1 MKKRDDLKILLMQIR
16 DDKPVIVEERTSFA
30 RHSGLSIDQISL
42 LNVFNTPAFP
52 VTIIDR
58 FDALYIGG
66 SSNVNVLET
75 TQLPFLKDAT
85 ALIHHCI
92 ETSKPVF
99 ASCFGHQLVVTALG
113 GEIISD
119 TDEYEMGTIPIS
131 LTEKAAEDL
140 LYRDMSNGF
149 LAVSVHQER
158 ALEAPPGC
166 DLLAY
171 TDMCI
176 HGLKVVD
183 KPIWTT
189 QFHPEVDRAVMVER
203 ITRYAKKYT
212 SGADQLLAVAN
223 TAQETPESN
232 GMLKNFVN
240 RVLLAD

>member
-1 MKKRDDLKILLMQIR
+1 MKKRDELKILLMQIR
-16 DDKPVIVEERTSFA
+16 DDEAVIVEERVSFA
-30 RHSGLSIDQISL
+30 RHSGLATEQISL

-52 VTIIDR
+52 VTIVDDY
-58 FDALYIGG
+58 DALYIGG

-92 ETSKPVF
+92 EISKPVF
-99 ASCFGHQLVVTALG
+99 ASCFGHQVVVTALG
-113 GEIISD
+113 GEIISN
-119 TDEYEMGTIPIS
+119 TEEYEMGTIPIS
-131 LTEKAAEDL
+131 LTDKASDDI
-140 LYRDMSNGF
+140 LYRDMPDGF

-158 ALEAPPGC
+158 ALEPPPGC

-176 HGLKVVD
+176 HGLKVIG

-189 QFHPEVDRAVMVER
+189 QFHPEVDKDVMVER

-223 TAQETPESN
+223 SAQETPESN
-232 GMLKNFVN
+232 GMLKNFVD
-240 RVLLAD
+240 RVLLAE